1 MKTNLAATG
10 VFVISALLLFG
21 AGLFLIGDRQNAF
34 SHHHDFY
41 TEMSNVNGLAPGSK
55 VRVSGFDA
63 GEVTSLQIPDRPSG
77 KFRIKLHVDK
87 KLNNLIRED
96 SLVTVESNGL
106 VGDKFLLIHD
116 GTDESPEAKSGDTL
130 PSKEQIEISAML
142 EKASGVM
149 DQASATIDDV
159 HIKLGL
165 ALDNANRILVD
176 ARGGKG
182 TVGMLLNDEV
192 TAAQVKQVVTN
203 ADQASANLNQASV
216 QAKQVVANAEQA
228 SVQVKQIVADVQS
241 RNLPAKMD
249 DTLINLRQSSAQVN
263 DTLTEALGP
272 DRSGTDAGGNIRE
285 TLSNVNLATAN
296 LADDTEAL
304 KHEFFFRGFFKK
316 RGFYSLQG
324 LTPEEYRSNAFFDKN
339 SNYRAW
345 LNGDDFARDA
355 NGTEILSPTGR
366 LMIAQV
372 LGNLDDSAINQPMVI
387 EGYSTQ
393 SSPVDQLVLSRAHML
408 LVAHYLELH
417 FHLSSKNIGVMPL
430 NATPPPLAG
439 KSNWDGACIVILA
452 GKDQAKRLDAKHN
465 QQPHSGTAEPIA
477 TSALRPR

>member
-192 TAAQVKQVVTN
+192 TAAQVKQVVAN

-216 QAKQVVANAEQA
+216 QAKQ
-228 SVQVKQIVADVQS
+228 IVADVQW
-241 RNLPAKMD
+241 RNLPGKMD
-249 DTLINLRQSSAQVN
+249 DTLINLRQASAQVN

-355 NGTEILSPTGR
+355 KGTEILSPTGR

-452 GKDQAKRLDAKHN
+452 GKDQAKRLDAKRN
-465 QQPHSGTAEPIA
+465 QQPDRGTAEPIA
-477 TSALRPR
+477 ASAVQTR

>member
-10 VFVISALLLFG
+10 VFVISAVLLFG

-34 SHHHDFY
+34 SRHHDFY
-41 TEMSNVNGLAPGSK
+41 TQMSNVNGLAPGSK

-87 KLNNLIRED
+87 KLNNLVRED
-96 SLVTVESNGL
+96 SVVSVESDGI

-116 GTDESPEAKSGDTL
+116 GSDQSPEAKSGDTL
-130 PSKEQIEISAML
+130 PSKEPVEISAML
-142 EKASGVM
+142 EKASGVL
-149 DQASATIDDV
+149 DQASATIGDV
-159 HIKLGL
+159 HIKLNL
-165 ALDNANRILVD
+165 ALDNANLALNNTNGILAD
-176 ARGGKG
+176 ARNGKG
-182 TVGMLLNDEV
+182 TVGMLLNDQA
-192 TAAQVKQVVTN
+192 TADQVKQVVAN
-203 ADQASANLNQASV
+203 ADQASANLN
-216 QAKQVVANAEQA
+216 QA

-249 DTLINLRQSSAQVN
+249 DSLISLRHASAQIN
-263 DTLTEALGP
+263 DSLTEALGP
-272 DRSGTDAGGNIRE
+272 DHFGTDAGGNIRDS
-285 TLSNVNLATAN
+285 LSNVNQATSN

-324 LTPEEYRSNAFFDKN
+324 LTPEQYRSNAFFDRN
-339 SNYRAW
+339 SNYRTW
-345 LNGDDFARDA
+345 LNGDDFAKDA
-355 NGTEILSPTGR
+355 KGNEVLSPAGR
-366 LMIAQV
+366 LMVAQV

-393 SSPVDQLVLSRAHML
+393 TSPVEQLVFSRAHML

-417 FHLSSKNIGVMPL
+417 FHLNSKNIGVMPL
-430 NATPPPLAG
+430 NATPPPSAG
-439 KSNWDGACIVILA
+439 KSIWDGACIVILA
-452 GKDQAKRLDAKHN
+452 GNGEAKRLDAKRN
-465 QQPHSGTAEPIA
+465 QEQHSGSAEPIA
-477 TSALRPR
+477 TSALQPR

>member
-10 VFVISALLLFG
+10 VFVISAVLLFG

-34 SHHHDFY
+34 SRHHDFY
-41 TEMSNVNGLAPGSK
+41 TQMSNVNGLAPGSK

-87 KLNNLIRED
+87 KLNNLVRED
-96 SLVTVESNGL
+96 SVVSVESDGI

-116 GTDESPEAKSGDTL
+116 GSDQSPEAKSGDTL
-130 PSKEQIEISAML
+130 PSKEPVEISAML
-142 EKASGVM
+142 EKASGVL
-149 DQASATIDDV
+149 DQASATIGDV
-159 HIKLGL
+159 HIKLNL
-165 ALDNANRILVD
+165 ALDNANLALNNTNGILAD
-176 ARGGKG
+176 ARNGKG
-182 TVGMLLNDEV
+182 TVGMLLNDQA
-192 TAAQVKQVVTN
+192 TADQVKQVVAN
-203 ADQASANLNQASV
+203 ADQASANLN
-216 QAKQVVANAEQA
+216 QA

-249 DTLINLRQSSAQVN
+249 DSLISLRHASAQIN
-263 DTLTEALGP
+263 DSLTEALGP
-272 DRSGTDAGGNIRE
+272 DHFGTDAGGNIRDS
-285 TLSNVNLATAN
+285 LSNVNQATSN

-324 LTPEEYRSNAFFDKN
+324 LTPEQYRSNAFFDRN
-339 SNYRAW
+339 SNYRTW
-345 LNGDDFARDA
+345 LNGDDFAKDA
-355 NGTEILSPTGR
+355 KGNEILSPAGR
-366 LMIAQV
+366 LMVAQV

-393 SSPVDQLVLSRAHML
+393 TSPVEQLVLSRAHML

-417 FHLSSKNIGVMPL
+417 FHLNSKNIGVMPL
-430 NATPPPLAG
+430 NATPPPSAG
-439 KSNWDGACIVILA
+439 KSIWDGACIVILA
-452 GKDQAKRLDAKHN
+452 GNGEAKRLDAKRN
-465 QQPHSGTAEPIA
+465 QEQHSGSAEPIA
-477 TSALRPR
+477 TSALQPR

>member
-10 VFVISALLLFG
+10 VFVISAVLLFG
-21 AGLFLIGDRQNAF
+21 AGLFLIGDRENAF

-96 SLVTVESNGL
+96 SVVTVGSDGI

-116 GTDESPEAKSGDTL
+116 GSDQSPEAKSGDTL
-130 PSKEQIEISAML
+130 PSKEPVEISAML
-142 EKASGVM
+142 EKASGVL
-149 DQASATIDDV
+149 DQASTTIGDV
-159 HIKLGL
+159 HIKLNL
-165 ALDNANRILVD
+165 ALDNADRILAD
-176 ARGGKG
+176 ARSGKG
-182 TVGMLLNDEV
+182 TVGMLLNDQV
-192 TAAQVKQVVTN
+192 TAAQVKQAVTN
-203 ADQASANLNQASV
+203 ADQASANLN
-216 QAKQVVANAEQA
+216 QA

-241 RNLPAKMD
+241 RNLPEKMD
-249 DTLINLRQSSAQVN
+249 DSLISLRHASAQVN

-272 DRSGTDAGGNIRE
+272 DHFGTDAGGNIRDS
-285 TLSNVNLATAN
+285 LSNVNQATSN

-324 LTPEEYRSNAFFDKN
+324 LTPEQYRSNAFFDRN

-345 LNGDDFARDA
+345 LSGDDFAKDA
-355 NGTEILSPTGR
+355 KGNEILSPAGR
-366 LMIAQV
+366 LMVAQV

-393 SSPVDQLVLSRAHML
+393 TSPVEQLVLSRAHML

-417 FHLSSKNIGVMPL
+417 FHLNSKNVGVMPL
-430 NATPPPLAG
+430 NATPPPSAG
-439 KSNWDGACIVILA
+439 KSTWDGACIVILA
-452 GKDQAKRLDAKHN
+452 GNDQTKRLDAKRHEE
-465 QQPHSGTAEPIA
+465 QRSGAAERIA
-477 TSALRPR
+477 TSALQPR

>member
-10 VFVISALLLFG
+10 VFVISAVLLFG

-41 TEMSNVNGLAPGSK
+41 TEMTNVNGLAPGSK

-96 SLVTVESNGL
+96 SLVTVESEGI

-116 GTDESPEAKSGDTL
+116 GTDRSPEAQIGDTL
-130 PSKEQIEISAML
+130 PSKEPIEISAML
-142 EKASGVM
+142 AKASGVV
-149 DQASATIDDV
+149 DQASATIGDV
-159 HIKLGL
+159 HIKLNL
-165 ALDNANRILVD
+165 ALDNANLALNNADRILAD
-176 ARGGKG
+176 ARSGKG

-192 TAAQVKQVVTN
+192 TAAQVKQVVAN

-216 QAKQVVANAEQA
+216 Q
-228 SVQVKQIVADVQS
+228 VKQIVANVQS
-241 RNLPAKMD
+241 RNLPGKMD
-249 DTLINLRQSSAQVN
+249 DTLINLRHASAQVN

-272 DRSGTDAGGNIRE
+272 DRSGTDAGGNIRDS
-285 TLSNVNLATAN
+285 LSNVNLATAN

-324 LTPEEYRSNAFFDKN
+324 LTPEQYRSNAFFQKKG
-339 SNYRAW
+339 NYRAW
-345 LNGDDFARDA
+345 LNGADDFAKDA
-355 NGTEILSPTGR
+355 KGEEILSPAGR
-366 LMIAQV
+366 LMIARA
-372 LGNLDDSAINQPMVI
+372 LGNLDDSAINQPILI
-387 EGYSTQ
+387 EGYSSQ
-393 SSPVDQLVLSRAHML
+393 ASAVDQLVLSREHML

-430 NATPPPLAG
+430 NATPPPSAG
-439 KSNWDGACIVILA
+439 KSTWDGACIVILA
-452 GKDQAKRLDAKHN
+452 GKDQAKRLDAKRN
-465 QQPHSGTAEPIA
+465 QEHRGAAGPIA
-477 TSALRPR
+477 TSVLQPR

>member
-10 VFVISALLLFG
+10 VFVISAVLLFG

-34 SHHHDFY
+34 SRHHDFY

-96 SLVTVESNGL
+96 SVVSVESDGI

-116 GTDESPEAKSGDTL
+116 GSDQSPEAKSGDTL
-130 PSKEQIEISAML
+130 SSKEPVEISAML
-142 EKASGVM
+142 EKVNEIMDQARGVI
-149 DQASATIDDV
+149 DQASATVGDV
-159 HIKLGL
+159 HIKLNL
-165 ALDNANRILVD
+165 ALDNTNGILAD
-176 ARGGKG
+176 ARNGKG
-182 TVGMLLNDEV
+182 TVGMLLNDQV
-192 TAAQVKQVVTN
+192 TAAQVKQVVAN

-216 QAKQVVANAEQA
+216 Q
-228 SVQVKQIVADVQS
+228 VKQIVANVQS
-241 RNLPAKMD
+241 RNLPEKMD
-249 DTLINLRQSSAQVN
+249 DSLINLRHASAQIN

-272 DRSGTDAGGNIRE
+272 DHFGTDAGGNIRDS
-285 TLSNVNLATAN
+285 LSNVNQATSN

-316 RGFYSLQG
+316 RSFYSLQG
-324 LTPEEYRSNAFFDKN
+324 LTPEQYRSNAFFDKS

-345 LNGDDFARDA
+345 LSGDDFAKDA
-355 NGTEILSPTGR
+355 KGNEVLSPAGR
-366 LMIAQV
+366 LMVAEV

-393 SSPVDQLVLSRAHML
+393 TSPVEQLVLSRAHML

-417 FHLSSKNIGVMPL
+417 FHLNSKNIGVMPL
-430 NATPPPLAG
+430 NASPPPWAG
-439 KSNWDGACIVILA
+439 KSTWDGACIVILA
-452 GKDQAKRLDAKHN
+452 GKDQAKRLDARRN
-465 QQPHSGTAEPIA
+465 QEHHGGEAEPIA
-477 TSALRPR
+477 ASALQPK

>member
-10 VFVISALLLFG
+10 VFVISAVLLFG
-21 AGLFLIGDRQNAF
+21 AGLFLIGDRQSAF

-63 GEVTSLQIPDRPSG
+63 GEVTSLQIPDHPSG

-96 SLVTVESNGL
+96 SVVSVESDGI

-116 GTDESPEAKSGDTL
+116 GSDQSPEAKSGDTL
-130 PSKEQIEISAML
+130 PSKEPVEISAML
-142 EKASGVM
+142 EKASGVL
-149 DQASATIDDV
+149 DQASATIGDV
-159 HIKLGL
+159 HIKLNL
-165 ALDNANRILVD
+165 ALDNADRILAD
-176 ARGGKG
+176 ARSGKG
-182 TVGMLLNDEV
+182 TVGMLLNDQV
-192 TAAQVKQVVTN
+192 TAAQVKQVVAN

-216 QAKQVVANAEQA
+216 Q
-228 SVQVKQIVADVQS
+228 VKQIVANVQS
-241 RNLPAKMD
+241 RNLPEKMD
-249 DTLINLRQSSAQVN
+249 DTLINLRHASAQVN

-272 DRSGTDAGGNIRE
+272 DHFGTDAGGNIRDS
-285 TLSNVNLATAN
+285 LSNVNQATSN

-324 LTPEEYRSNAFFDKN
+324 LTPEQYRSTAFFDRN

-345 LNGDDFARDA
+345 LSGDDFAKDA
-355 NGTEILSPTGR
+355 KGNEILSPAGR
-366 LMIAQV
+366 LMVAHV

-393 SSPVDQLVLSRAHML
+393 TSPVEQLVLSRAHML

-417 FHLSSKNIGVMPL
+417 FHLNSKNIGVMPL
-430 NATPPPLAG
+430 NATPPQSAG
-439 KSNWDGACIVILA
+439 KSTWDGACIVILV
-452 GKDQAKRLDAKHN
+452 GQDQAKRLDARRN
-465 QQPHSGTAEPIA
+465 QEHHSGVAESIA
-477 TSALRPR
+477 TSALQPR

>member
-1 MKTNLAATG
+1 MKTNFAATG
-10 VFVISALLLFG
+10 VFVISAVLLFG
-21 AGLFLIGDRQNAF
+21 AGLFLIGDRENAF

-96 SLVTVESNGL
+96 SVVSVESDGI

-116 GTDESPEAKSGDTL
+116 GSDQSPEAKSGDTL
-130 PSKEQIEISAML
+130 PSKEPVEISAML
-142 EKASGVM
+142 EKVNGIMDQARGVI
-149 DQASATIDDV
+149 DQASATVGDV
-159 HIKLGL
+159 HIKLNL
-165 ALDNANRILVD
+165 ALDNTNGLLAD
-176 ARGGKG
+176 ARNGKG
-182 TVGMLLNDEV
+182 TVGMLLNDQV
-192 TAAQVKQVVTN
+192 TADQVKHVVAN
-203 ADQASANLNQASV
+203 ADQASANL
-216 QAKQVVANAEQA
+216 KQA
-228 SVQVKQIVADVQS
+228 SVQVKQIVANVQS
-241 RNLPAKMD
+241 RNLPEKMD
-249 DTLINLRQSSAQVN
+249 DTLINLRHASAQVN

-272 DRSGTDAGGNIRE
+272 DHFGTDAGGNIRDS
-285 TLSNVNLATAN
+285 LSNVNQATSN

-324 LTPEEYRSNAFFDKN
+324 LTPEQYRSNAFFDKN
-339 SNYRAW
+339 TNYRAW
-345 LNGDDFARDA
+345 LNGDDFAKDA
-355 NGTEILSPTGR
+355 KGNEILSPVGR
-366 LMIAQV
+366 LMIAKV

-393 SSPVDQLVLSRAHML
+393 TSPVEQLVLSRAHML

-417 FHLSSKNIGVMPL
+417 FHLNSKNIGVMPL
-430 NATPPPLAG
+430 NATPPPAAG
-439 KSNWDGACIVILA
+439 KSTWEGACIVILA
-452 GKDQAKRLDAKHN
+452 GKDQAKRLDARRN
-465 QQPHSGTAEPIA
+465 QEHHSGAAEPIA
-477 TSALRPR
+477 ASALQPK

>member
-10 VFVISALLLFG
+10 VFVISAVLLFG
-21 AGLFLIGDRQNAF
+21 AGLFLIGNRENAF

-63 GEVTSLQIPDRPSG
+63 GQVTSLQIPDRPSE

-96 SLVTVESNGL
+96 SVVTVESDGI

-116 GTDESPEAKSGDTL
+116 GSDQSPEAKSGDTL
-130 PSKEQIEISAML
+130 PSKEPVEISAML
-142 EKASGVM
+142 EKASGVL
-149 DQASATIDDV
+149 DQASATIGDV
-159 HIKLGL
+159 HIKLNL
-165 ALDNANRILVD
+165 ALDNANLALNNTNGILAD
-176 ARGGKG
+176 ARNGKG
-182 TVGMLLNDEV
+182 TVGLLLKDQA
-192 TAAQVKQVVTN
+192 TADQVKQVVAN
-203 ADQASANLNQASV
+203 ADQASANLN
-216 QAKQVVANAEQA
+216 QA

-241 RNLPAKMD
+241 RNLPAKMED
-249 DTLINLRQSSAQVN
+249 SLINIRHASGQVN
-263 DTLTEALGP
+263 NTLTEALGP
-272 DRSGTDAGGNIRE
+272 DHFGTDAGGNIRDS
-285 TLSNVNLATAN
+285 LSNVNQATSN

-324 LTPEEYRSNAFFDKN
+324 LTPEQYRSNVFFDKN

-345 LNGDDFARDA
+345 LNGDDFAKDSKG
-355 NGTEILSPTGR
+355 NEILSPAGR
-366 LMIAQV
+366 LMVAQV

-393 SSPVDQLVLSRAHML
+393 ASGVDQLVLSRSHML

-417 FHLSSKNIGVMPL
+417 FHLNSKNIGVIPL
-430 NATPPPLAG
+430 NATPPPAAG
-439 KSNWDGACIVILA
+439 KSTWDGACIVILA
-452 GKDQAKRLDAKHN
+452 GTDQAKSLDAKRH
-465 QQPHSGTAEPIA
+465 QEQHGGAAEPIA
-477 TSALRPR
+477 TSAVQPRQE

>member
-203 ADQASANLNQASV
+203 ADQASANLN
-216 QAKQVVANAEQA
+216 QA

>member
-10 VFVISALLLFG
+10 VFVISAVLLFG
-21 AGLFLIGDRQNAF
+21 AGLFLIGDRENAF

-96 SLVTVESNGL
+96 SVVTVGSDGI

-116 GTDESPEAKSGDTL
+116 GSDQSPEAKSGDTL
-130 PSKEQIEISAML
+130 PSKEPVEISAML
-142 EKASGVM
+142 EKASGVL
-149 DQASATIDDV
+149 DQASTTIGDV
-159 HIKLGL
+159 HIKLNL
-165 ALDNANRILVD
+165 ALDNADRILAD
-176 ARGGKG
+176 ARSGKG
-182 TVGMLLNDEV
+182 TVGMLLNDQV
-192 TAAQVKQVVTN
+192 TAAQVKQAVTN
-203 ADQASANLNQASV
+203 ADQTSANLN
-216 QAKQVVANAEQA
+216 QA

-241 RNLPAKMD
+241 RNLPEKMD
-249 DTLINLRQSSAQVN
+249 DSLISLRHASAQVN

-272 DRSGTDAGGNIRE
+272 DHFGTDAGGNIRDS
-285 TLSNVNLATAN
+285 LSNVNQATSN

-324 LTPEEYRSNAFFDKN
+324 LTPEQYRSNAFFDRN

-345 LNGDDFARDA
+345 LSGDDFAKDA
-355 NGTEILSPTGR
+355 KGNEILSPAGR
-366 LMIAQV
+366 LMVAQV

-393 SSPVDQLVLSRAHML
+393 TSPVEQLVLSRAHML

-417 FHLSSKNIGVMPL
+417 FHLNSKNVGVMPL
-430 NATPPPLAG
+430 NATPPASAG
-439 KSNWDGACIVILA
+439 KSTWDGACIVILA
-452 GKDQAKRLDAKHN
+452 GNDQTKRLDAKRHEEQRN
-465 QQPHSGTAEPIA
+465 GAAEPIA
-477 TSALRPR
+477 TSALQPR

>member
-21 AGLFLIGDRQNAF
+21 AGLFLIGDRQSAF
-34 SHHHDFY
+34 SRHHDFY

-55 VRVSGFDA
+55 VRVSGFDG

-87 KLNNLIRED
+87 KLNQLIRED
-96 SLVTVESNGL
+96 SVVSVESEGI

-116 GTDESPEAKSGDTL
+116 GSDQSPEAKSGDTL
-130 PSKEQIEISAML
+130 PSKEPVEISAML
-142 EKASGVM
+142 EKVNGIMDQARGVI
-149 DQASATIDDV
+149 DQASATVGDV
-159 HIKLGL
+159 HIKLNL
-165 ALDNANRILVD
+165 ALDNTNGILAD
-176 ARGGKG
+176 ARNGKG
-182 TVGMLLNDEV
+182 TVGMLLNDQV
-192 TAAQVKQVVTN
+192 TADQVKQVVAN

-216 QAKQVVANAEQA
+216 QAKQ
-228 SVQVKQIVADVQS
+228 IVADVQS
-241 RNLPAKMD
+241 RNLPEKMN
-249 DTLINLRQSSAQVN
+249 DTLINLRHASAQVN

-272 DRSGTDAGGNIRE
+272 DHFGTDAGGNIRDS
-285 TLSNVNLATAN
+285 LSNVNQATSN

-324 LTPEEYRSNAFFDKN
+324 LTPEQYRSNAFFDRN

-345 LNGDDFARDA
+345 LSGDDFAKDA
-355 NGTEILSPTGR
+355 KGNEILSPAGR
-366 LMIAQV
+366 LMVAQV

-387 EGYSTQ
+387 EGYSAQT
-393 SSPVDQLVLSRAHML
+393 SPVEQLVLARAHML

-417 FHLSSKNIGVMPL
+417 FHLNSKNVGVMPL
-430 NATPPPLAG
+430 NATPPQSAG
-439 KSNWDGACIVILA
+439 KSTWDGACIVILA
-452 GKDQAKRLDAKHN
+452 GNDQTKRLDAKRHEE
-465 QQPHSGTAEPIA
+465 QRSRAAEPIA
-477 TSALRPR
+477 TSALQPR

>member
-10 VFVISALLLFG
+10 VFVISAVLLFG
-21 AGLFLIGDRQNAF
+21 AGLFLIGDRQSAF

-63 GEVTSLQIPDRPSG
+63 GEVTSLQIPDHPSG

-96 SLVTVESNGL
+96 SVVTVESDGI

-116 GTDESPEAKSGDTL
+116 GSDQSPEAKSGDTL
-130 PSKEQIEISAML
+130 PSKEPVEISAML
-142 EKASGVM
+142 EKASGVL
-149 DQASATIDDV
+149 DQASATIGDV
-159 HIKLGL
+159 HIKLNL
-165 ALDNANRILVD
+165 ALDNADRILAD
-176 ARGGKG
+176 ARSGKG
-182 TVGMLLNDEV
+182 TVGMLLNDQV
-192 TAAQVKQVVTN
+192 TAAQVKQVVAN

-216 QAKQVVANAEQA
+216 Q
-228 SVQVKQIVADVQS
+228 VKQIVANVQS
-241 RNLPAKMD
+241 RNLPEKMD
-249 DTLINLRQSSAQVN
+249 DTLINLRHASAQVN

-272 DRSGTDAGGNIRE
+272 DHFGTDAGGNIRDS
-285 TLSNVNLATAN
+285 LSNVNQATSN

-324 LTPEEYRSNAFFDKN
+324 LTPEQYRSTAFFDRN

-345 LNGDDFARDA
+345 LSGDDFAKDA
-355 NGTEILSPTGR
+355 KGNEILSPAGR
-366 LMIAQV
+366 LMVAQV

-387 EGYSTQ
+387 EGYSAQT
-393 SSPVDQLVLSRAHML
+393 SPVEQLVLARAHML

-417 FHLSSKNIGVMPL
+417 FHLNSKNVGVMPL
-430 NATPPPLAG
+430 NATPPPSAG
-439 KSNWDGACIVILA
+439 KSTWDGACIVILA
-452 GKDQAKRLDAKHN
+452 GNDQTKRLDAKRHEE
-465 QQPHSGTAEPIA
+465 QRSRAAEPIA
-477 TSALRPR
+477 TSALQPR